1 MIDDDARSQNGGSAI
16 ACWKLL
22 IFHILHLKT
31 AKLRLEGTASLILI
45 QEAALYGPTALHPG
59 LKSTKR
65 SIF

>member
-16 ACWKLL
+16 ACWKFV

-31 AKLRLEGTASLILI
+31 VNLQLEDTASLILN
-45 QEAALYGPTALHPG
+45 QEADLYGPTGTHPG